1 MTELAPNEE
10 WDRSLPATIS
20 QVYSLEERINA
31 RGIYTRRMDLYPFD
45 TVAGEMI
52 AKAFAICRSAIVL
65 LQSGYPDEAFG
76 LCRSL
81 YECSIY
87 LRYITSDTEKRDELS
102 RKFLEFGVTSKAF
115 WFELLDKSPTLAAE
129 QREDVIRYKAENQI
143 PNDSR
148 AMFAPW
154 SGVKELARTVSKA
167 PHPTDA
173 EDSTEGIRDK
183 QRAIAYTDTSC
194 YVHCTQP
201 GLNTYTH
208 DWKEPI
214 QTQHPYTPSTN
225 TIQKTCM
232 VIQVHLPEIIKYCL
246 YGMQAES
253 LEDLKPKKHP

>member
-1 MTELAPNEE
+1 MGPF
-10 WDRSLPATIS
+10 ATCDD
-20 QVYSLEERINA
+20 QPGVLFGKRINA

-81 YECSIY
+81 YECSMY

-102 RKFLEFGVTSKAF
+102 RKFLGSASLRKRFGSSYWKESDARGRATRRRDS
-115 WFELLDKSPTLAAE
+115 LQGRD
-129 QREDVIRYKAENQI
+129 QI

-173 EDSTEGIRDK
+173 EDSTEGIR
-183 QRAIAYTDTSC
+183 TSSEQLLTRTR
-194 YVHCTQP
+194 HAMSTALSP
-201 GLNTYTH
+201 DSTH
-208 DWKEPI
+208 
-214 QTQHPYTPSTN
+214 TRMTGRSLSRPSTP
-225 TIQKTCM
+225 I
-232 VIQVHLPEIIKYCL
+232 L
-246 YGMQAES
+246 
-253 LEDLKPKKHP
+253 HPRIRFRRLAW